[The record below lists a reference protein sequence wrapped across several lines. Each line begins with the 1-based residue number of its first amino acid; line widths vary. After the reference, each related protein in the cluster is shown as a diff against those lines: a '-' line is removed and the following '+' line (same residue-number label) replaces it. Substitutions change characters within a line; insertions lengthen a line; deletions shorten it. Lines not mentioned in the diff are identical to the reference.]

1 MAAYVDINS
10 LELGRVSFETI
21 LQIINDAK
29 SNKQI
34 CYRQLIGHKMLKNKN
49 QLALNVIKLRIQIQ
63 FCIWVSFLCDKLI
76 VKEGFSMIKQIKA
89 HLNNSIQSII
99 GQKVEFVKQDEQA
112 FTRKRSLSL
121 ETMIRTILGMG
132 GKSLS
137 KELLDAKLTV
147 SNSAFVQRRYQ
158 IKPEAF
164 YALFKEF
171 TAPIPLNT
179 DFPIFAADGSDI
191 CIPRNPMDT
200 ETSIQTQTDVKSYN
214 LMHINALYDLTTG
227 VYRDVFY
234 SRQTCTT

>member
-1 MAAYVDINS
+1 
-10 LELGRVSFETI
+10 
-21 LQIINDAK
+21 
-29 SNKQI
+29 
-34 CYRQLIGHKMLKNKN
+34 
-49 QLALNVIKLRIQIQ
+49 
-63 FCIWVSFLCDKLI
+63 
-76 VKEGFSMIKQIKA
+76 MIKQIKA
-89 HLNNSIQSII
+89 HLNKSIQTVI

-137 KELLDAKLTV
+137 KELLDARLTV
-147 SNSAFVQRRYQ
+147 SNSAFVQRRRYQ

-200 ETSIQTQTDVKSYN
+200 ETSIQTKTDVILNCFQKATLS
-214 LMHINALYDLTTG
+214 I
-227 VYRDVFY
+227 V
-234 SRQTCTT
+234 C

>member
-1 MAAYVDINS
+1 
-10 LELGRVSFETI
+10 
-21 LQIINDAK
+21 
-29 SNKQI
+29 
-34 CYRQLIGHKMLKNKN
+34 
-49 QLALNVIKLRIQIQ
+49 
-63 FCIWVSFLCDKLI
+63 
-76 VKEGFSMIKQIKA
+76 MIKQIKA

-191 CIPRNPMDT
+191 CIPRNPIAAYACRLFFNCSLSSLQLKNYLKKQL
-200 ETSIQTQTDVKSYN
+200 SIIRPNRKYPRKIKAQSVVDF
-214 LMHINALYDLTTG
+214 I
-227 VYRDVFY
+227 YRV
-234 SRQTCTT
+234 T